1 MNLVTHAVF
10 GLAIGFI
17 FFGRVDIAILIAVG
31 SLLPDL
37 DREYWFIP
45 RREYREEQCHR
56 ALFHNIFFM
65 MVIYL
70 ANIYASLG
78 TFLHSLLDSFTT
90 VKDRG
95 CEWLFPISRL
105 VKRGRRD
112 ANGKEQ
118 PIDPRERIYFYQEDP
133 NGLLENADPDLR
145 NPGKKPVPWRRTYGP
160 ALNGQILDHGI
171 LFGSLILVLL
181 WLLWPLSHCYDVLT
195 FVNEQFLGFLTGIVS
210 ITLLYASGESDR
222 KGKINRKCSYVL
234 LFTGIALG
242 IYSLSLYKDEILSN
256 LESIF
261 TNWMFIFVGVIAVF
275 IVSLLVI
282 KWHTRANKV
291 AIV

>member
-1 MNLVTHAVF
+1 MITLMIKSLWFILMKDIYLLSDMNLATHAVF

-17 FFGRVDIAILIAVG
+17 FFGRVDIAILIVVG

-45 RREYREEQCHR
+45 QREYHEEQYHR

-65 MVIYL
+65 MIIYL
-70 ANIYASLG
+70 VNVYVSLG
-78 TFLHSLLDSFTT
+78 IFLHSLLDSFTT

-105 VKRGRRD
+105 VKRGIRD

-145 NPGKKPVPWRRTYGP
+145 IPGKKPVPWRRIYGP

-171 LFGSLILVLL
+171 LFGSLMLVLL
-181 WLLWPLSHCYDVLT
+181 WLIWPSHYYDVLT
-195 FVNEQFLGFLTGIVS
+195 FVNEQRLGFLTGILYS
-210 ITLLYASGESDR
+210 NITLCFRRIG
-222 KGKINRKCSYVL
+222 
-234 LFTGIALG
+234 
-242 IYSLSLYKDEILSN
+242 
-256 LESIF
+256 
-261 TNWMFIFVGVIAVF
+261 
-275 IVSLLVI
+275 
-282 KWHTRANKV
+282 
-291 AIV
+291 

>member
-1 MNLVTHAVF
+1 VNLVTHAVF

-17 FFGRVDIAILIAVG
+17 FFGRVDIAILIVVG

-45 RREYREEQCHR
+45 QREYREEQYHR

-65 MVIYL
+65 IGIYL
-70 ANIYASLG
+70 ANVYASLG
-78 TFLHSLLDSFTT
+78 IFLHSLLDSFTT

-145 NPGKKPVPWRRTYGP
+145 NPGEKPVPWRRIYGP
-160 ALNGQILDHGI
+160 ALNGQILDHSI
-171 LFGSLILVLL
+171 LFGSLMLVLL
-181 WLLWPLSHCYDVLT
+181 WLIWPSHYGDVVT
-195 FVNEQFLGFLTGIVS
+195 FVNEQRLGFLTGILS
-210 ITLLYASGESDR
+210 LILLYVSGELDR
-222 KGKINRKCSYVL
+222 RGKINRKYSYVI

-242 IYSLSLYKDEILSN
+242 IYSLSLYKDEILIN
-256 LESIF
+256 LTSIF

-275 IVSLLVI
+275 IVSFLVI